1 MSERSQCPDHET
13 LRRWNA
19 GTLPHEEFESVADHL
34 ESCSACQASLEQLE
48 APSFVVDQRLAG
60 VTAAD
65 LDRARTAI
73 EADATT
79 VQAVSSW
86 IADLQSYSPKNFEPS
101 LSVPCELR
109 QYEVLKLL
117 GHGGMGEVYHA
128 RHKRLKRDVA
138 LKVMRSHRQED
149 PVAQSHFLREI
160 ETAGQ
165 LDHPNLVR
173 AYDAWEQDGYVFLT
187 QELLDGDSLG
197 WLASQGEIRSATE
210 VLDYLTNICRGL
222 EGLHARG
229 FLHRDV
235 KPSNIMRLRD
245 GTIKL
250 IDYGLAVPT
259 DFDESRTVH
268 RAGTVG
274 YMAPEQANGSETL
287 DQRSDVYS
295 VGCVLKFLLHH
306 LSVEQTDERDATAR
320 IELAQLAD
328 DMTQTRPEDRPS
340 TIAAVLQ
347 RLERLSRRD
356 EIDTM
361 KSVNTTLYRVD
372 AWLLGL
378 IFVSVLAAYIYQSNQ
393 VSPGPNN
400 ASITSGERAVQPRTP
415 FKLKM
420 VDVPAGEFV
429 MGGVSGDEAVRA
441 EELPSR
447 TVVFSKPFR
456 ISVCEI
462 TVGQFREFVE
472 ATGYKTE
479 AERSGEGGWLVS
491 RSSSFGKLDPSFIW
505 SNPGYPL
512 SDNLPVTMVSYNDAV
527 AFCQWL
533 SERDQKT
540 YRLPTEAEWE
550 YCCRAGTTEVYSFPI
565 AKINEYVWS
574 LNAAGRNVFPR
585 PVGTRKAN
593 TWGIYDME
601 GNVREWCLDWYSET
615 AYQADAARFP
625 AGPETG
631 EKRAVRGGSFMDR
644 ERFFR
649 SSHRGYWPPET
660 VVGNQGFRV
669 VEIQ

>member
-1 MSERSQCPDHET
+1 
-13 LRRWNA
+13 
-19 GTLPHEEFESVADHL
+19 
-34 ESCSACQASLEQLE
+34 
-48 APSFVVDQRLAG
+48 
-60 VTAAD
+60 
-65 LDRARTAI
+65 
-73 EADATT
+73 
-79 VQAVSSW
+79 
-86 IADLQSYSPKNFEPS
+86 
-101 LSVPCELR
+101 
-109 QYEVLKLL
+109 
-117 GHGGMGEVYHA
+117 MGEVYHA

-361 KSVNTTLYRVD
+361 KSVNTTLYRVG